1 MTTTL
6 SASQKTRTNIRDHP
20 IMTKYVCPLRS
31 GLNLILTK
39 MECFTIWEHKATHS
53 LGTILTMHL
62 TKSGLLQVH

>member
-1 MTTTL
+1 
-6 SASQKTRTNIRDHP
+6 
-20 IMTKYVCPLRS
+20 MTKYVCPLRS